1 LQPFDNH
8 ERHTDMKSIKNYLF
22 LFLLPLL
29 GCSTNKLSQVNQDV
43 DNVYVSKAKAKEVTV
58 YFTAP
63 TEPSQRPIE
72 RDIRTENERF
82 SDEVNDLPN
91 NNFGIDDFSFA
102 SRIYRFNYM
111 SPWRN
116 YYDPFFDF
124 RLDPFYHDYFAYN
137 FHFRNS
143 SWWTFNFNLGPN
155 LFWNNPFRQ
164 PWFFSPFNYNRWGNY
179 WGMYSFYNPVAYPPL
194 YGWGWND
201 GFGVFPNNPRMLRPR
216 PRGIADNIGAGNAIW
231 NDGNGNRSRAE
242 RYPSGSNNRPANGRN
257 SGSRPSRAQDS
268 NNQRRET
275 SADRSESSG
284 SRAERY
290 TPPAKTSSSGSSRSS
305 DSNNKPRP
313 SRSGGR

>member
-1 LQPFDNH
+1 
-8 ERHTDMKSIKNYLF
+8 MKSIKNYLF

-164 PWFFSPFNYNRWGNY
+164 PWLFSPFNYNRWGNY

-231 NDGNGNRSRAE
+231 NDVNGNRSRAE
-242 RYPSGSNNRPANGRN
+242 RYPSGSNNRPANGDETAAPDRVVLRTVTIKEEKQALIVLKVQVREQN
-257 SGSRPSRAQDS
+257 DILLLPKQVRQDHPEVATVIT
-268 NNQRRET
+268 NLDLPDREAVNQ
-275 SADRSESSG
+275 
-284 SRAERY
+284 
-290 TPPAKTSSSGSSRSS
+290 
-305 DSNNKPRP
+305 
-313 SRSGGR
+313 